1 MSVWSAQTIASEQ
14 LGDRGPGQA
23 GRCAAAVTD
32 DRRTTAVQMVAFAG
46 NAGPPSSQ
54 SAASV
59 NANLVSRHEQCPG
72 PAAAAA
78 AGSAGSAGSAAARLP
93 LHILST
99 CRALLA
105 RCLPLVDT
113 GLQATPI
120 TCAALLQSP
129 LSPWDHTHNPPSN
142 SGPPHQTVFDGL
154 LDGST
159 LNRDKELYL
168 SKARLSDPSRPAT
181 LSLYIIPAHLSRLN
195 LGSTLDYKDRCRD
208 VGAYRERDSA
218 SLPQLPPE
226 QHLQTSRLAPS
237 LHRPS
242 ALTSDATTW
251 DDDAIYPSKGQGVSP
266 TRFDVESQTVR
277 GGFSTPP
284 TSSMTLFFAHA
295 NSRSPTDDAPH
306 ARHLYNHS
314 QSSSGPIITSYHK
327 PYSSALE
334 SLFKDLEKH
343 LEPNRHSRTKEP
355 QRPS

>member
-1 MSVWSAQTIASEQ
+1 VNCKY
-14 LGDRGPGQA
+14 LLP
-23 GRCAAAVTD
+23 
-32 DRRTTAVQMVAFAG
+32 
-46 NAGPPSSQ
+46 NA
-54 SAASV
+54 SAARCSPV
-59 NANLVSRHEQCPG
+59 VYH
-72 PAAAAA
+72 
-78 AGSAGSAGSAAARLP
+78 
-93 LHILST
+93 LST
-99 CRALLA
+99 LDCRP
-105 RCLPLVDT
+105 R
-113 GLQATPI
+113 
-120 TCAALLQSP
+120 QSP
-129 LSPWDHTHNPPSN
+129 ALRCFNPHSPSGTIHITPPPSN

-181 LSLYIIPAHLSRLN
+181 LSLYIIPAHLSRLS

-208 VGAYRERDSA
+208 VGAYRERASA
-218 SLPQLPPE
+218 SLPRLPPK

-284 TSSMTLFFAHA
+284 TSSMTLFFARA
-295 NSRSPTDDAPH
+295 NSRSPTDDALH

-334 SLFKDLEKH
+334 SLFKYLEKH
-343 LEPNRHSRTKEP
+343 LERNRHSRTKEP
-355 QRPS
+355 QIPS